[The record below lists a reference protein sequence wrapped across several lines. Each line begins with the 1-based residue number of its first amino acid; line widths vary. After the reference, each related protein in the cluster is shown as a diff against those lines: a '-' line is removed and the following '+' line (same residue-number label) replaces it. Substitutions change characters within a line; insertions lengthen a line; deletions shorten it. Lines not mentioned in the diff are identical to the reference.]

1 MSQPYPIQFKQ
12 NAVAL
17 KILKIFGWT
26 CHFDGLPSKQ
36 GVIIFYP
43 HTSNWDFV
51 IGILGRWAMG
61 VQLRFLAKHT
71 LFNIPIFGVWLKHIG
86 GLPIVRT
93 SPQGY
98 VKDLVDNMKESQLQG
113 ELNWIAIT
121 PEGTRKKTPGW
132 RSGFYRLAIEAQL
145 PIGLAYLDFKKKEIG
160 LTEFLTPS
168 ADEEKDL
175 ASIRTFYANKHALYP
190 DSAAP
195 IQFWSPR
202 S

>member
-1 MSQPYPIQFKQ
+1 MNQPYPIQFKQ
-12 NAVAL
+12 NLVAL

-71 LFNIPIFGVWLKHIG
+71 LFNIPIFGVWLKHMG
-86 GLPIVRT
+86 GLPIIRS

-98 VKDLVDNMKESQLQG
+98 VKDLVDNMKASQLQG
-113 ELNWIAIT
+113 QFNWIAIT

-132 RSGFYRLAIEAQL
+132 RSGFYRLALEAQL

-160 LTEFLTPS
+160 LMQFFTPS
-168 ADEEKDL
+168 GDEQQDL
-175 ASIRTFYANKHALYP
+175 AFMRSVYADKVGRYP
-190 DSAAP
+190 NSAAP